1 MEKKIMRGIL
11 IITIIIIGIFLILM
25 IFDSTRSHATSD
37 EFNACYRRCL
47 LDIPTVEECII
58 NDDGYWDMGYDK
70 KKLLR
75 RECTAIV
82 KNEKLNCKLD
92 CYSQSMK
99 PQNPRQQRAIEF
111 WDKSVRS
118 FPETNE

>member
-58 NDDGYWDMGYDK
+58 NDDGYWDMGYD
-70 KKLLR
+70 
-75 RECTAIV
+75 
-82 KNEKLNCKLD
+82 
-92 CYSQSMK
+92 
-99 PQNPRQQRAIEF
+99 
-111 WDKSVRS
+111 
-118 FPETNE
+118 